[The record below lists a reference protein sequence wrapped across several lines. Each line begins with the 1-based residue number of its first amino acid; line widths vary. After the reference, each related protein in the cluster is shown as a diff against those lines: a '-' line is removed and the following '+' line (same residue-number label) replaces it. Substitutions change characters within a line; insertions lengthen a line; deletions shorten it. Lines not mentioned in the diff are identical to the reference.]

1 MNGFDI
7 WKTSF
12 MGFYQG
18 KCNQWKVSLKKV
30 KEHER
35 DGLVIN
41 PRSWLRQEQIVL
53 GGSARW
59 EHGPHLDIITIQ
71 GGFRRTLRRSDQEDR
86 GLYVQQYTRPLNKN
100 KILEIHIA
108 SYWFLVPPPLQCNY
122 KPANTANY
130 AKYGILGDYLRSLYI
145 FHILQQ
151 GPQLGMSLSTDCADL
166 NIVQK
171 GDGVKPMLK
180 KKICNGILT

>member
-1 MNGFDI
+1 MVLI
-7 WKTSF
+7 LTIS
-12 MGFYQG
+12 QH
-18 KCNQWKVSLKKV
+18 KV
-30 KEHER
+30 
-35 DGLVIN
+35 
-41 PRSWLRQEQIVL
+41 VL
-53 GGSARW
+53 GGPW
-59 EHGPHLDIITIQ
+59 EGPT
-71 GGFRRTLRRSDQEDR
+71 RRTRAFM
-86 GLYVQQYTRPLNKN
+86 YTRPLNKN